1 MINKPLRI
9 SCKDHLITP
18 FNFQN
23 LFGDV
28 RGVVRIASDVYAPLR
43 AHGHGQD
50 ESKGSSEYPLK
61 GTTGNSEPSLQPF
74 HFLESFCALVLLS
87 GAVWNFSCPHAKR
100 EQFPS
105 PPPCHPRNEQSTSP
119 SQFGQKTDPIQ
130 GPRD

>member
-1 MINKPLRI
+1 MFVYDYN
-9 SCKDHLITP
+9 
-18 FNFQN
+18 
-23 LFGDV
+23 G
-28 RGVVRIASDVYAPLR
+28 SDVYAPLR
-43 AHGHGQD
+43 AHGYGQH

-74 HFLESFCALVLLS
+74 RLSESFCVLVLQS
-87 GAVWNFSCPHAKR
+87 GGVWNFSYPHAKR

-105 PPPCHPRNEQSTSP
+105 PPPCHPRNEQSMSP